1 MANKLIS
8 VNTWESKAWQKKR
21 DKLERAFSEVK
32 SNDKKEKKIKKKES
46 HHKKTMVD
54 LQII

>member
-1 MANKLIS
+1 M
-8 VNTWESKAWQKKR
+8 TEKKR
-21 DKLERAFSEVK
+21 DKLGRAFSEVK
-32 SNDKKEKKIKKKES
+32 SNKKKEKKIKKTES